1 MVEGLRDSFLN
12 NELLSDLW

>member
-1 MVEGLRDSFLN
+1 MIERLRDSFLN